1 MEDLKQFTIDLMNR
15 APVAY
20 MSTVDVEGLPQ
31 VRAVENF
38 RCVKKFPQQAAVLS
52 DYENDPLTSYLSI
65 NTSSRKLRQVENN
78 PVVALYYSVPED
90 YRGVML
96 RGKAVVHTDLD
107 LKKRLWMDSWT
118 RYYPLGAGDPD
129 FTLLKVKPDWV
140 KSWYRGVHEMR
151 V

>member
-1 MEDLKQFTIDLMNR
+1 MEDLTQFTIDLMNR

-20 MSTVDVEGLPQ
+20 MSTVDEEGLPQ

-38 RCVKKFPQQAAVLS
+38 RCLKKFPKQAEVLS
-52 DYENDPLTSYLSI
+52 DYEADPLTSYLSI
-65 NTSSRKLRQVENN
+65 NTSSQKLRQVENN
-78 PVVALYYSVPED
+78 PVVALYYSVPEE

-107 LKKRLWMDSWT
+107 LKKRLWMSDWT
-118 RYYPLGAGDPD
+118 RYYPLGPNDPD
-129 FTLLKVKPDWV
+129 FTLLRVKPDWV